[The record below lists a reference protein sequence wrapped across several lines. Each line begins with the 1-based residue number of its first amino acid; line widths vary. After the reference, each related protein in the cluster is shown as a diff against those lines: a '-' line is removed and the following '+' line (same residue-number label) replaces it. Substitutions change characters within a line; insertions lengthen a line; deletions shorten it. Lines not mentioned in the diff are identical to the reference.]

1 MVAELMASPHEPRRF
16 HTVSSQELSPA
27 QEDWKPSRNAL
38 EMSDE
43 TAWQAKVSRVREL
56 RQKERTQR
64 DIVYQVW
71 GVTPGRSPEYAQAR
85 AEYRQIIDLLN
96 VEQADEESEG

>member
-1 MVAELMASPHEPRRF
+1 LMASPHEPRRF
-16 HTVSSQELSPA
+16 HPVSSQELPPA
-27 QEDWKPSRNAL
+27 QEDWKPSRNTL

-56 RQKERTQR
+56 RHKERTQR
-64 DIVYQVW
+64 DILYQVW